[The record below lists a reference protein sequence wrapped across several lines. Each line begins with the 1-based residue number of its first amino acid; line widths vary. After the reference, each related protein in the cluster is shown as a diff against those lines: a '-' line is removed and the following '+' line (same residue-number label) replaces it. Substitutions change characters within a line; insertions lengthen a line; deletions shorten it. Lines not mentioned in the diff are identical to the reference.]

1 MNQFKY
7 IVKFLIALI
16 SQSDQAWSYLATA
29 ETKES
34 KPDYMLWNYYY
45 PLLGFMSLVIF
56 LCAGSRNPS
65 PEVSFDFQYGMTKM
79 VPVLVA
85 YFIGPYLALILIK
98 QVLVHLFELPNPD
111 KNRLI
116 IFVFYSTSFLVALEM
131 LMAVMPA
138 IRFFQ
143 FIALYLVYITWNGS
157 HTYIRVAEKRRWLFG
172 FVSFLVIYFSPSV
185 VQHLLQFLQG

>member
-1 MNQFKY
+1 
-7 IVKFLIALI
+7 
-16 SQSDQAWSYLATA
+16 
-29 ETKES
+29 
-34 KPDYMLWNYYY
+34 
-45 PLLGFMSLVIF
+45 
-56 LCAGSRNPS
+56 
-65 PEVSFDFQYGMTKM
+65 MTQM

-98 QVLVHLFELPNPD
+98 QVLVNLFDLPNPD
-111 KNRLI
+111 KDRLI
-116 IFVFYSTSFLVALEM
+116 IFVFYSTSFLIALEM
-131 LMAVMPA
+131 LMAVFPA

-172 FVSFLVIYFSPSV
+172 FVSFLVIFFSPSF